1 MSWLQD
7 YRAKLQ
13 TADEA
18 VRTIT
23 SGDRVYLG
31 AGCAVPH
38 ELVEALSRRSEQL
51 HDVEIVHHLTL
62 GATPYVGKEM
72 EGHFRT
78 SDFFVGENTR
88 EAVNSG
94 SVDYVPAHLHDM
106 PRMFKEGRLPLDAAL
121 VILSPPDEHGF
132 CSFGIEVGVTK
143 PAALAAGRI
152 IAEVNRQMPRT
163 LGDSFIHVS
172 RVHTFVEADRDLD
185 EYRNSEA
192 TEIEKRIGKHVA
204 ELIDDGACLQLGIGG
219 IPDAVLGFLH
229 GKQDLGVHTEM
240 FTAALPQLIE
250 RGIVTGERK
259 TFHPGKAV
267 AGFVLGTREL
277 FDFVHDNALVEFH
290 PTDYINNPI
299 NIARNDNMI
308 AINSALQVDLTG
320 QICSDSIGERIFGGF
335 GGQAD
340 FMRGAALSK
349 GGLPITALLA
359 TARDATVSRI
369 VPTLDVGAG
378 VVITRADAHVVVTEN
393 GVAQLFGRNV
403 RERARALI
411 EIADPQFQAEL
422 YDAAGKRGLFGRLYP
437 GADLDPPSD
446 RTDRGD
452 SPDTG
457 DV

>member
-1 MSWLQD
+1 MSWIQE
-7 YRAKLQ
+7 YRTKLQ
-13 TADEA
+13 SADDA
-18 VRTIT
+18 VATID
-23 SGDRVYLG
+23 SGQRVYIG

-38 ELVEALSRRSEQL
+38 ALVGALSRRGEQL
-51 HDVEIVHHLTL
+51 EDVEIVHHLTL
-62 GATPYVGKEM
+62 GPTPYVGKEM
-72 EGHFRT
+72 AGHFRT

-94 SVDYVPAHLHDM
+94 QVDYVPAHLHDM

-152 IAEVNRQMPRT
+152 IAEVNRKMPRT

-172 RVHTFVEADRDLD
+172 RVQAFVEVDRDLD
-185 EYRNSEA
+185 EYVNTEA
-192 TEIEKRIGKHVA
+192 TGIEKRIGKHIA
-204 ELIDDGACLQLGIGG
+204 ALIGDGACLQLGIGG
-219 IPDAVLGFLH
+219 IPDAVLGYLD

-259 TFHPGKAV
+259 NFHPGKAV
-267 AGFVLGTREL
+267 AGFVLGTRDL

-290 PTDYINNPI
+290 PTDYVNNPL

-320 QICSDSIGERIFGGF
+320 QICSDSIGERIYGGF

-349 GGLPITALLA
+349 GGLPITALPA
-359 TARDATVSRI
+359 TARENAVSRI
-369 VPTLDVGAG
+369 VPILDPGAG
-378 VVITRADAHVVVTEN
+378 VVVTRADSHVVVTEN
-393 GVAQLFGRNV
+393 GTAHLFGRNV

-411 EIADPQFQAEL
+411 DIADPRFQAEL
-422 YDAAGKRGLFGRLYP
+422 AEAAGKRGLFGRIHA
-437 GADLDPPSD
+437 GVDLDRQRD
-446 RTDRGD
+446 RTGPGSSSARGD
-452 SPDTG
+452 A
-457 DV
+457 